1 MKFLILIL
9 LLWAQTALACWRL
22 QGEVH
27 LNNDILKIDQKVNH
41 DQTYSFGKGPYLI
54 NLKVNNEQIL
64 DVELLNREKKLK
76 MVAKTKLS
84 LEDGEKGYIKNAN
97 IYFNFKLVNI

>member
-54 NLKVNNEQIL
+54 NLKVSSEKLL
-64 DVELLNREKKLK
+64 DVELLNREKKLEE
-76 MVAKTKLS
+76 VARAKLS
-84 LEDGEKGYIKNAN
+84 LKDGEKGYIKNAD